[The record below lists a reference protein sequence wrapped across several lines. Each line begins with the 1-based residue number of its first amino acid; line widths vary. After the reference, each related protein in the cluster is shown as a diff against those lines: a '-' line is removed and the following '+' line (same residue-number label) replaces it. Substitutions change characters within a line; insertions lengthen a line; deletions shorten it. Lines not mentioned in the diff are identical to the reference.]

1 MGYNTSYNL
10 SETVDTD
17 IQRKFLVDK
26 CKTNTIKKGKQKSQ
40 YGE

>member
-1 MGYNTSYNL
+1 MGYYTSYNL
-10 SETVDTD
+10 SGTLDTD

-26 CKTNTIKKGKQKSQ
+26 CKINTIKKGKQKSE